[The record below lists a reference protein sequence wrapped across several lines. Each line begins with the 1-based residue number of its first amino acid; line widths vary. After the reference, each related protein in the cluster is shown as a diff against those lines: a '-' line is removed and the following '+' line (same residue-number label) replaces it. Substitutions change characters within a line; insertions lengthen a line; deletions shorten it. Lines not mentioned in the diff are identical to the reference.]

1 MVNRRRQALVF
12 GLGVLGL
19 AILVGV
25 GIAIGAGG
33 SSLRRPFSVSLQ
45 TPLPTTTTTF
55 SPTPTLTPEPIKTS
69 IPTYTP
75 APPTPSPTLTPTSRP
90 TLAPVTFVSDS
101 SADAVDFNTLVPL
114 TTTLAGVDIQA
125 AGFDEAGHLLTELP
139 GELAAQVADWS
150 PVDNLILWMRLHTAV
165 PVEQTGIIYWL
176 FALDTDGDLETGRPV
191 GDGLINPD
199 MGAEVTLG
207 VHSNP
212 ATGLQFEPYMSIWD
226 PVRAESRRYELA
238 AEVKFSPERD
248 ILFLRVPKLKL
259 GELLSELSN
268 VEPEWERTVGR
279 AAILFEGGSGLAVDF
294 CPDIPISPQ

>member
-1 MVNRRRQALVF
+1 MVNQRRQALVF

-33 SSLRRPFSVSLQ
+33 SSLRRPFSASPQ
-45 TPLPTTTTTF
+45 APLPTATATL
-55 SPTPTLTPEPIKTS
+55 SPTLTLTPEPTETPIPT
-69 IPTYTP
+69 PTYTP
-75 APPTPSPTLTPTSRP
+75 VPPTLTPPNRP
-90 TLAPVTFVSDS
+90 TLAPVAFASDA
-101 SADAVDFNTLVPL
+101 SADAVDFNALVPL

-125 AGFDEAGHLLTELP
+125 AGFDEAGHLLAELP
-139 GELAAQVADWS
+139 EELAAQVADWA
-150 PVDNLILWMRLHTAV
+150 PADNLILWMRLHTAV
-165 PVEQTGIIYWL
+165 PVEQAGIVYWL

-226 PVRAESRRYELA
+226 QARAESKRYELT
-238 AEVKFSPERD
+238 AEMKFSPERE

-279 AAILFEGGSGLAVDF
+279 AAILFEAENGLAVDF
-294 CPDIPISPQ
+294 CPDIPE

>member
-1 MVNRRRQALVF
+1 MVNRRRQVLVF

-33 SSLRRPFSVSLQ
+33 SSLRRPFSAFPQV
-45 TPLPTTTTTF
+45 PLPTTTATL

-69 IPTYTP
+69 IPAYTP
-75 APPTPSPTLTPTSRP
+75 APPTPSPTLTPTPTSRP
-90 TLAPVTFVSDS
+90 TLAPVTFASDS

-139 GELAAQVADWS
+139 GELVAQVADWS
-150 PVDNLILWMRLHTAV
+150 LADNLILWMRLHTAV
-165 PVEQTGIIYWL
+165 PVEQAGIVYWL
-176 FALDTDGDLETGRPV
+176 FALDTDGNLETGRPV

-212 ATGLQFEPYMSIWD
+212 ATGLQFKPYMLIWD
-226 PVRAESRRYELA
+226 QARAESRRYELT

-279 AAILFEGGSGLAVDF
+279 AAILFDAGSGLAVDF
-294 CPDIPISPQ
+294 CPGIPE